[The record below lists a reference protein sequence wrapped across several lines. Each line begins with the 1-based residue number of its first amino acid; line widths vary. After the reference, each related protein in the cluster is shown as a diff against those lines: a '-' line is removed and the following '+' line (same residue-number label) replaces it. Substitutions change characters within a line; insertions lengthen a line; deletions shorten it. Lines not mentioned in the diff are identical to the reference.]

1 MIEKLFS
8 KTWYPLVALL
18 VVILAVAAMS
28 KIFQTPAAYVQGH
41 VMAVKEMKADPAPSA
56 LMTRAAFA
64 SPIGANSLSLEERK
78 ELLGLT
84 GPQEIIVRMDDGRI
98 VAVTSVTGGFAPGE
112 AVTVKGQKISHS
124 GR

>member
-1 MIEKLFS
+1 MIEKLFA
-8 KTWYPLVALL
+8 KTWYPLASLL

-28 KIFQTPAAYVQGH
+28 KIFQTPAPAAVGR
-41 VMAVKEMKADPAPSA
+41 VMAVKEMKAAPSVV
-56 LMTRAAFA
+56 MTRAAFA
-64 SPIGANSLSLEERK
+64 SPMGANSLNLEDRK

-98 VAVTSVTGGFAPGE
+98 IAVTSATGGFAPGE